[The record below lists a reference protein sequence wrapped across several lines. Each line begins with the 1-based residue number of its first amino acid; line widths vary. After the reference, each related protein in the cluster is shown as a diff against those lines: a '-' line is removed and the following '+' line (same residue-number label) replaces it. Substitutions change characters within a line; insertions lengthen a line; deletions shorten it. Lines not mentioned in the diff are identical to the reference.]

1 MTDKIGVLIAQS
13 FREIMKK
20 YNPKMEYY
28 KINDEEK
35 NKIEQILRKIDN
47 KEFDLISELEKFL
60 DINE

>member
-20 YNPKMEYY
+20 YNPTMEHY
-28 KINDEEK
+28 KINDEEI
-35 NKIEQILRKIDN
+35 NQIEQILRKIDN
-47 KEFDLISELEKFL
+47 KGFHLLSELEKFL